1 MVFEFLF
8 IVTKQQNF
16 HDTYI
21 VTYSDS
27 ELFWGLCNIISTES
41 VIHRKHVIPANKSS
55 FKHLGFSPRIKHKN
69 Y

>member
-1 MVFEFLF
+1 M
-8 IVTKQQNF
+8 I
-16 HDTYI
+16 YY

-55 FKHLGFSPRIKHKN
+55 FKHLGFSPRIKNKN